1 MENQDAKQ
9 IHLLQEEIRRLQS
22 ENESLRER
30 LNNNKVRKTV
40 QVPEAF
46 EAIFKTAEQNVSAYF
61 ESFSVEPEQGEI
73 IINNERYVLFKSS
86 SLSYEFLDI
95 IKELYSNRPED
106 EAIRIGN
113 NFLFDI
119 AHVLGK
125 KDALS
130 FHQRMNLVDPVEK
143 LAAGPVHFAY
153 TGWANVEILPD
164 SNPSPDENYF
174 LKFHHHNSFEA
185 QSWKKTGRKSD
196 IPVCTMSCGYSS
208 GWCEESFGLA
218 LTTVELECEASGAEH
233 CTFIMA
239 TPEKIKEYLTVNQN
253 GKTTEQFDVPVFFEK
268 KYAEDRLRA
277 SLEQKETLLQEVHHR
292 VKNNLQIVSSLLNL
306 QLDSIANQV
315 IKKEIRAGIM
325 RINTMARIQEMI
337 YSDINLSTLQVD
349 YFFRHLFL
357 SLVQAHNIEFLP
369 IEMDFSIEV
378 EEAQLSPDVAISLGL
393 ILNEIVGN
401 SFQQLQQAEG
411 TFRLTLTENEES
423 YQLVVVGLVKNNL
436 WDSPENAFALSLI
449 ELLCLQADSQLTIGN
464 SMGYSSYLITVKKT
478 TYKKSETAD

>member
-9 IHLLQEEIRRLQS
+9 IQLLQEEIHRLQL
-22 ENESLRER
+22 ENERLRER
-30 LNNNKVRKTV
+30 LNIGKVRKTV
-40 QVPEAF
+40 HVPEAF
-46 EAIFKTAEQNVSAYF
+46 DAIFETAEQNVSTYF
-61 ESFSVEPEQGEI
+61 ESISIEPEQGEI

-153 TGWANVEILPD
+153 TGWANVEILPE

-174 LKFHHHNSFEA
+174 LKFYHHNSFEA
-185 QSWKKTGRKSD
+185 QSWKQVGRKSD

-208 GWCEESFGLA
+208 GWCEESFGFP
-218 LTTVELECEASGAEH
+218 LTTVELECEAAGAER
-233 CTFIMA
+233 CLFVMA
-239 TPEKIKEYLTVNQN
+239 PPEKIEEYLAASQD
-253 GKTTEQFDVPVFFEK
+253 KATEQFDVPVFFEK
-268 KYAEDRLRA
+268 KFAEDRLRA
-277 SLEQKETLLQEVHHR
+277 TLEQKETLLQEVHHR

-306 QLDSIANQV
+306 QMDSLTDRDA
-315 IKKEIRAGIM
+315 KKEMRSGIM

-337 YSDINLSTLQVD
+337 YSDTNLSTLQVD

-369 IEMDFSIEV
+369 IEMAFDIRV
-378 EEAQLSPDVAISLGL
+378 EEAHLSPDSAISIGL
-393 ILNEIVGN
+393 ILNEIIGN
-401 SFQQLQQAEG
+401 SFQRLEKDG
-411 TFRLTLTENEES
+411 GMFRLSLTEDEHS
-423 YQLVVVGLVKNNL
+423 YRLSVVGLVKNAV

-449 ELLCLQADSQLTIGN
+449 DLLCQQADSELKIG
-464 SMGYSSYLITVKKT
+464 SSDGYSSYLITTKKT
-478 TYKKSETAD
+478 PDKKSETAE

>member
-1 MENQDAKQ
+1 MKNQDTIQ
-9 IHLLQEEIRRLQS
+9 ILQEEIQRLRS
-22 ENESLRER
+22 ENEQLRENLR
-30 LNNNKVRKTV
+30 TDKLRKTV
-40 QVPEAF
+40 IVPDEFA
-46 EAIFKTAEQNVSAYF
+46 AIFDNAEKNVSDYF
-61 ESFSVEPEQGEI
+61 ESLSIEPEQGEI

-95 IKELYSNRPED
+95 IKELYSNRPLD

-125 KDALS
+125 KDASS

-153 TGWANVEILPD
+153 TGWANVEIMPE
-164 SNPSPDENYF
+164 SNPTPDENYF
-174 LKFHHHNSFEA
+174 LKFRHHNSFEA
-185 QSWKKTGRKSD
+185 QSWKKVGRTSD

-208 GWCEESFGLA
+208 GWCEESFGLS
-218 LTTVELECEASGAEH
+218 LTTVELECEAMGADY

-239 TPEKIKEYLTVNQN
+239 PPEKIKEYLNAN
-253 GKTTEQFDVPVFFEK
+253 EKGKSTEQFDVPIFFEK

-306 QLDSIANQV
+306 QLDSVKDKAT
-315 IKKEIRAGIM
+315 KTEIRSGIM

-337 YSDINLSTLQVD
+337 YSDISLSTLQVE

-369 IEMDFSIEV
+369 IEMEISIEV
-378 EEAQLSPDVAISLGL
+378 EDAQLSPDVAISIGL

-401 SFQQLQQAEG
+401 SFHQLEKTEG
-411 TFRLTLTENEES
+411 KFQLELKEDHES
-423 YQLVVVGLVKNNL
+423 YQLCIVGLVKNNA

-449 ELLCLQADSQLTIGN
+449 DLLCQQADSKLTMGN
-464 SMGYSSYLITVKKT
+464 KSGYSSYLFTIKKT
-478 TYKKSETAD
+478 QDK

>member
-1 MENQDAKQ
+1 MKNQDTIQ
-9 IHLLQEEIRRLQS
+9 ILQEEIQRLRS
-22 ENESLRER
+22 ENEQLRQNLR
-30 LNNNKVRKTV
+30 TDKLRKTV
-40 QVPEAF
+40 IVPDEFA
-46 EAIFKTAEQNVSAYF
+46 AIFEKAEKNVSDYF
-61 ESFSVEPEQGEI
+61 ESLSIEPEQGEI

-95 IKELYSNRPED
+95 IKELYSNRPLD

-125 KDALS
+125 KDATS

-153 TGWANVEILPD
+153 TGWANVEILPE

-174 LKFHHHNSFEA
+174 LKFRHHNSFEA
-185 QSWKKTGRKSD
+185 QSWKKVGRTSD

-208 GWCEESFGLA
+208 GWCEESFGLS
-218 LTTVELECEASGAEH
+218 LTTVELECEAMGADH

-239 TPEKIKEYLTVNQN
+239 PPEKIKEYLNTNEK
-253 GKTTEQFDVPVFFEK
+253 GESTEQFDVPVFFEK

-306 QLDSIANQV
+306 QLDSVKDKAT
-315 IKKEIRAGIM
+315 KLEIRSGIM

-337 YSDINLSTLQVD
+337 YSDISLSTLQVE

-369 IEMDFSIEV
+369 IEMEISIDV
-378 EEAQLSPDVAISLGL
+378 EEAQLLPDVAISIGL

-401 SFQQLQQAEG
+401 SFHQLEKAEG
-411 TFRLTLTENEES
+411 KFQLELKEDDES
-423 YQLVVVGLVKNNL
+423 YQLSVVGLVKNNA

-449 ELLCLQADSQLTIGN
+449 DLLCQQADSKLTIGN
-464 SMGYSSYLITVKKT
+464 KSGFSSYLITTKKT
-478 TYKKSETAD
+478 QDK

>member
-1 MENQDAKQ
+1 MENQEAKQ
-9 IHLLQEEIRRLQS
+9 IHLLEEEIQRLQL
-22 ENESLRER
+22 ENERLREK
-30 LNNNKVRKTV
+30 LSTGKARKTV

-46 EAIFKTAEQNVSAYF
+46 EAIFETAERNVNAYF
-61 ESFSVEPEQGEI
+61 ESISIEPEQGEI

-95 IKELYSNRPED
+95 IKELYSNRPLD

-153 TGWANVEILPD
+153 TGWANVEILPE

-185 QSWKKTGRKSD
+185 QSWKKVGRKSD

-208 GWCEESFGLA
+208 GWCEESFGLS
-218 LTTVELECEASGAEH
+218 LTTVELECEAMGADH

-239 TPEKIKEYLTVNQN
+239 PPEKIKEYLNAN
-253 GKTTEQFDVPVFFEK
+253 EKGKSTEQFDVPVFFEK

-277 SLEQKETLLQEVHHR
+277 SLEQKEALLQEVHHR

-306 QLDSIANQV
+306 QLDSVKDNAT
-315 IKKEIRAGIM
+315 KKEIRSGIM
-325 RINTMARIQEMI
+325 RIKTMARIQEMI
-337 YSDINLSTLQVD
+337 YSDINLSTLQTD

-369 IEMDFSIEV
+369 IEIEV
-378 EEAQLSPDVAISLGL
+378 SIDVDAQLSPDVAISLGL

-401 SFQQLQQAEG
+401 SFQQLEQAEG
-411 TFRLTLTENEES
+411 TFRLTLTEDEES
-423 YQLVVVGLVKNNL
+423 FQLSVVGLVKNNL

-464 SMGYSSYLITVKKT
+464 SNGYSSYLITIKKT
-478 TYKKSETAD
+478 EDKKS

>member
-1 MENQDAKQ
+1 LKNQDTIQ
-9 IHLLQEEIRRLQS
+9 ILQEEIQRLRS
-22 ENESLRER
+22 ENEQLRENLR
-30 LNNNKVRKTV
+30 TDKLRKTV
-40 QVPEAF
+40 IVPDEFA
-46 EAIFKTAEQNVSAYF
+46 AIFDNAEKNVSDYF
-61 ESFSVEPEQGEI
+61 ESLSIEPEQGEI

-95 IKELYSNRPED
+95 IKELYSNRPLD

-125 KDALS
+125 KDASS

-153 TGWANVEILPD
+153 TGWANVEIMPE
-164 SNPSPDENYF
+164 SNPTPDENYF
-174 LKFHHHNSFEA
+174 LKFRHHNSFEA
-185 QSWKKTGRKSD
+185 QSWKKVGRTSD

-208 GWCEESFGLA
+208 GWCEESFGLS
-218 LTTVELECEASGAEH
+218 LTTVELECEAMGADY

-239 TPEKIKEYLTVNQN
+239 PPEKIKEYLNAN
-253 GKTTEQFDVPVFFEK
+253 EKGKSTEQFDVPIFFEK

-306 QLDSIANQV
+306 QLDSVKDKAT
-315 IKKEIRAGIM
+315 KTEIRSGIM

-337 YSDINLSTLQVD
+337 YSDISLSTLQVE

-369 IEMDFSIEV
+369 IEMEISIEV
-378 EEAQLSPDVAISLGL
+378 EDAQLSPDVAISIGL

-401 SFQQLQQAEG
+401 SFHQLEKTEG
-411 TFRLTLTENEES
+411 KFQLELKEDHES
-423 YQLVVVGLVKNNL
+423 YQLCIVGLVKNNA

-449 ELLCLQADSQLTIGN
+449 DLLCQQADSKLTMGN
-464 SMGYSSYLITVKKT
+464 KSGYSSYLFTIKKT
-478 TYKKSETAD
+478 QDK

>member
-1 MENQDAKQ
+1 LKNQDTTQ
-9 IHLLQEEIRRLQS
+9 ILQEEIRLLRL
-22 ENESLRER
+22 ENEQLRAR
-30 LNNNKVRKTV
+30 LRTDKLRKTV
-40 QVPEAF
+40 TVPDEFA
-46 EAIFKTAEQNVSAYF
+46 AIFDTAEKNVSAYF
-61 ESFSVEPEQGEI
+61 ESISIEPEQGEI

-95 IKELYSNRPED
+95 IKELYSNRPKD

-153 TGWANVEILPD
+153 TGWANVEILPE
-164 SNPSPDENYF
+164 SNPSPNENYL
-174 LKFHHHNSFEA
+174 LKFRHHNSFEA
-185 QSWKKTGRKSD
+185 QSWKKVGRTSD

-208 GWCEESFGLA
+208 GWCEESFGLS
-218 LTTVELECEASGAEH
+218 LTTVELECEAMGADH

-239 TPEKIKEYLTVNQN
+239 PPEKIKEYLNAN
-253 GKTTEQFDVPVFFEK
+253 EKGESTEQFDVPVFFEK

-306 QLDSIANQV
+306 QLDSVKDKAT
-315 IKKEIRAGIM
+315 KLEIRSGIM

-337 YSDINLSTLQVD
+337 YSDISLSTLQVE

-369 IEMDFSIEV
+369 IEMEISIDV
-378 EEAQLSPDVAISLGL
+378 EEAQLLPDVAISIGL

-401 SFQQLQQAEG
+401 SFHQLEKVESKFQLE
-411 TFRLTLTENEES
+411 LKEDNKS
-423 YQLVVVGLVKNNL
+423 YQLSVVGLVKNNL

-449 ELLCLQADSQLTIGN
+449 DLLCQQADSKLTIGN
-464 SMGYSSYLITVKKT
+464 KSGFSSYLITIKKT
-478 TYKKSETAD
+478 QDK

>member
-1 MENQDAKQ
+1 MENQDTTQ
-9 IHLLQEEIRRLQS
+9 IQLLKEEIQRLQS
-22 ENESLRER
+22 ENERLREQ
-30 LNNNKVRKTV
+30 LIIGKVRKTV

-46 EAIFKTAEQNVSAYF
+46 EAIFDTAEKNVNAYF
-61 ESFSVEPEQGEI
+61 ESISIEPEQGEI

-106 EAIRIGN
+106 EATRIGN

-119 AHVLGK
+119 GHVLGK

-153 TGWANVEILPD
+153 TGWANVELLPEC
-164 SNPSPDENYF
+164 NPSPDENYF
-174 LKFHHHNSFEA
+174 LKFYHHNSFEA
-185 QSWKKTGRKSD
+185 QSWKKVGRKSD

-208 GWCEESFGLA
+208 GWCEESFGFP
-218 LTTVELECEASGAEH
+218 LTTVELECEATGAER

-239 TPEKIKEYLTVNQN
+239 PPEKIKEYLTANQK

-306 QLDSIANQV
+306 QLDSVSDKA

-337 YSDINLSTLQVD
+337 YSDINLSMLQVD

-357 SLVQAHNIEFLP
+357 SLVQAHNFEFLP
-369 IEMDFSIEV
+369 IAIEISIEA
-378 EEAQLSPDVAISLGL
+378 EEAQLSPDVAISIGL
-393 ILNEIVGN
+393 ILNEIIGN
-401 SFQQLQQAEG
+401 SFQKLEQTKG
-411 TFRLTLTENEES
+411 TFRLTLTEDEES
-423 YQLVVVGLVKNNL
+423 YQLLVVGLVKNNA

-449 ELLCLQADSQLTIGN
+449 DLLCQQADSKLTIGN
-464 SMGYSSYLITVKKT
+464 NDGYSSYLITTKKT
-478 TYKKSETAD
+478 QDKKS